1 MAKKNQKIEPLSF
14 VDIVLGGDA
23 ETIRKALE
31 ARIQID
37 TLLEEREEAYRKI
50 AALETQVEGIVGED
64 GVFPFPEPP
73 VEVAAFAQPAK
84 KKPAAKKVVPIA
96 KIEEEPTEETEP
108 EAAEPVED
116 ENDSEEDES

>member
-23 ETIRKALE
+23 ETIRQALE

-37 TLLEEREEAYRKI
+37 QLLEEREEAYRKI
-50 AALETQVEGIVGED
+50 AALETQVESIVGEE

-73 VEVAAFAQPAK
+73 VEVASFAQPTK
-84 KKPAAKKVVPIA
+84 KKPARKAITTVVKEPAKE
-96 KIEEEPTEETEP
+96 KIEESNAEEEK
-108 EAAEPVED
+108 
-116 ENDSEEDES
+116 DSEDSAPASE